1 VTGFFGGRRAPA
13 LTVALGCL
21 IEQAELRLPILGAGL
36 FAWRDHA
43 NHVAGRHPLDV
54 LTGTDVIASAIF
66 LGTVT

>member
-1 VTGFFGGRRAPA
+1 VTGFFGGRRTPTLAE
-13 LTVALGCL
+13 TFGCL
-21 IEQAELRLPILGAGL
+21 IERAELRQPIRWVGL

-43 NHVAGRHPLDV
+43 NYVAGRHPVDV